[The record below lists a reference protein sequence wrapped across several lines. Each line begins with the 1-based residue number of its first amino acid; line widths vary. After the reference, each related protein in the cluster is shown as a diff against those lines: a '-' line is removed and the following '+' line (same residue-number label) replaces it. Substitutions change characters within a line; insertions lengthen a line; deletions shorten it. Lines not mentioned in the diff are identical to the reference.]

1 MFADIFRFPI
11 FAFFFPMRVFCV
23 GFSGSVATLCEW
35 QEEGVD
41 NSGARQIG
49 SGLVCCVKAGKKKGW
64 WLVVRDQKGK

>member
-1 MFADIFRFPI
+1 
-11 FAFFFPMRVFCV
+11 MRVFCV